1 MKKFFFSDT
10 LMNNDNIGSILR
22 EMVSTQSKIYL
33 TNLKAFIVKP
43 KENMGK
49 NILKSLFHNV

>member
-33 TNLKAFIVKP
+33 TTLKAFIVKP
-43 KENMGK
+43 RENMGK
-49 NILKSLFHNV
+49 KILKALFHNF

>member
-33 TNLKAFIVKP
+33 TTLKAFIVKP
-43 KENMGK
+43 LENMGK
-49 NILKSLFHNV
+49 KILKALFHNF

>member
-33 TNLKAFIVKP
+33 TTLKAFIVKP
-43 KENMGK
+43 LENMDK
-49 NILKSLFHNV
+49 KILKALFHDF